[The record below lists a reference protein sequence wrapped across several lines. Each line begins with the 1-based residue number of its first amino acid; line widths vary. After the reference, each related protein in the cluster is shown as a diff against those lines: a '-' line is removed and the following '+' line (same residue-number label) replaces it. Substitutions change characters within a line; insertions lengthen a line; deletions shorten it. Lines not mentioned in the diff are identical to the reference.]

1 MHGNDAHNHEGR
13 TNGGRCDVLPDFPQR
28 DNRAAVAG
36 FAVQEVVGEY
46 RTGGG
51 PETILIMKQAR
62 CNIKLLFLGNDTFD
76 GWCTWDGGRHLG
88 AIKHAVY
95 WRTEFWQLWR
105 TIDNKGQFL
114 LIFE

>member
-1 MHGNDAHNHEGR
+1 MHGNDAHNNEGS

-51 PETILIMKQAR
+51 PEIVLKIQKSKR
-62 CNIKLLFLGNDTFD
+62 NGNT
-76 GWCTWDGGRHLG
+76 
-88 AIKHAVY
+88 
-95 WRTEFWQLWR
+95 
-105 TIDNKGQFL
+105 
-114 LIFE
+114 